1 MKKIVDG
8 IIVVEGKSDVAFLS
22 SFIDAEFVITNGSEI
37 SHDTISYLK
46 ERSKNTKIIV
56 LTDPDYPGLKIRN
69 KITENIENVNHA
81 YIDKEKAIKHHKVG
95 VAESNQKEIIK
106 ALDNLFVEKKN
117 DYSSI
122 SYDELYELGLVGRD
136 DSFLKRDK
144 LSKQLHLG
152 FNNAKNLLKKLNI
165 LGIDKSKIEEIING

>member
-1 MKKIVDG
+1 MLNTVNNYPEYINKN
-8 IIVVEGKSDVAFLS
+8 ENSDEPKTFS
-22 SFIDAEFVITNGSEI
+22 
-37 SHDTISYLK
+37 TILNNDDILQMYLK
-46 ERSKNTKIIV
+46 EIGKKRMLTKEEEANLGKLIQEG
-56 LTDPDYPGLKIRN
+56 TQ
-69 KITENIENVNHA
+69 E
-81 YIDKEKAIKHHKVG
+81 DKEKAIKHHKVG
-95 VAESNQKEIIK
+95 VAESNKKEIIK

-144 LSKQLHLG
+144 LSKQLNLG
-152 FNNAKNLLKKLNI
+152 FNNAKSLLKKLNI

>member
-22 SFIDAEFVITNGSEI
+22 SFIDAEFVTTNGSEI
-37 SHDTISYLK
+37 SHETISYLK

-95 VAESNQKEIIK
+95 VAESNKKEIIK
-106 ALDNLFVEKKN
+106 ALDNLF
-117 DYSSI
+117 I
-122 SYDELYELGLVGRD
+122 
-136 DSFLKRDK
+136 
-144 LSKQLHLG
+144 
-152 FNNAKNLLKKLNI
+152 A
-165 LGIDKSKIEEIING
+165 